1 MNLNN
6 AVFVTGAGISVE
18 SGIKPFRGASGIWE
32 ENPMEMATFRKFM
45 TDPGFFLSWYY
56 QRFVSCRNALPNLT
70 HQTLSE
76 RGYRVITQ
84 NVDGLHRKANHPE
97 GQLIEIHGY
106 IEQKRKVDAISR
118 TELIEADWDKVDE
131 SNLIESLYELFHID
145 ARGKVDPR
153 KSLRPHILLFDEFY
167 TELYQIQKAMQ
178 WVNEADTVVFM
189 GTSNAV
195 GITAGILSMAEDQHK
210 QVVVVDPAPV
220 SSLCVPGAKIFQ
232 VRATDFWNERGTLD

>member
-1 MNLNN
+1 MNLDN

-18 SGIKPFRGASGIWE
+18 SGIRPFRGVSGIWE
-32 ENPMEMATFRKFM
+32 ENPMEMATFRKFI
-45 TDPGFFLSWYY
+45 TEPGVFLSWYY

-70 HQTLSE
+70 HETLSQ

-97 GQLIEIHGY
+97 EQLIEIHGY
-106 IEQKRKVDAISR
+106 IEQKRKVDAINR
-118 TELIEADWDKVDE
+118 EELIEADWDKVDD
-131 SNLIESLYELFHID
+131 SRLVESLFELFHID
-145 ARGKVDPR
+145 ASGEVDPEQ
-153 KSLRPHILLFDEFY
+153 SLRPHILLFDEYY

-178 WVNEADTVVFM
+178 WVNDADTVVFM

-195 GITAGILSMAEDQHK
+195 GITAGILSMAVDQKK

-220 SSLCVPGAKIFQ
+220 SSLCIPGAKVFEMT
-232 VRATDFWNERGTLD
+232 ATAFWQHSTI

>member
-1 MNLNN
+1 MNLDN
-6 AVFVTGAGISVE
+6 AVFITGAGISVE
-18 SGIKPFRGASGIWE
+18 SGIKPFRGVSGIWE
-32 ENPMEMATFRKFM
+32 ENPMEMATFRKFV
-45 TDPGFFLSWYY
+45 TDSGAFLSWYY
-56 QRFVSCRNALPNLT
+56 KRFVSCRNALPNLT

-84 NVDGLHRKANHPE
+84 NVDGLHRKANHPAE
-97 GQLIEIHGY
+97 NLIEIHGY

-131 SNLIESLYELFHID
+131 SNLTESLFELFQID
-145 ARGKVDPR
+145 ASGEVDTE
-153 KSLRPHILLFDEFY
+153 KSLRPHILLFDEYY

-195 GITAGILSMAEDQHK
+195 GITAGILSMAQDQHK

-220 SSLCVPGAKIFQ
+220 SSLCVPGAKVFEMT
-232 VRATDFWNERGTLD
+232 ATAFWQTPTK